1 MVNVLCF
8 WVWVYLHRDD
18 VGAWGVGD
26 RHPVWKVHAA
36 VAVGPE
42 EGMRVGNHQG
52 AGTLSPLGGILW
64 RLHKRNFGETKV
76 ENF

>member
-8 WVWVYLHRDD
+8 CVWVYLHRDD

-64 RLHKRNFGETKV
+64 RLHKRNFGEAKV